1 MTVTVYTLQNCGYCK
16 VAKELLKFKNVPFTE
31 VKVPEDMTSRE
42 FVSQYPNVKQFP
54 LILDE
59 AAAPIGGFRDLQE
72 WLLQRE
78 EKQLLNE
85 QVSGLSI

>member
-16 VAKELLKFKNVPFTE
+16 VAKELLLFKKVPFTE
-31 VKVPEDMTSRE
+31 VKVPEDMTTQE
-42 FVSQYPNVKQFP
+42 FVSQYPEVKTFP

-59 AAAPIGGFRDLQE
+59 TSSTIGGFKDLQE

-78 EKQLLNE
+78 ERQLLNE